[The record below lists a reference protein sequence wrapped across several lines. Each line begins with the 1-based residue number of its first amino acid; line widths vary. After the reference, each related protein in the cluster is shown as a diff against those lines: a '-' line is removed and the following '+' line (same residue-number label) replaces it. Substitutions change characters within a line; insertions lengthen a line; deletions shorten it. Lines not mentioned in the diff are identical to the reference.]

1 MANPE
6 EDKKKEGNVVGNGG
20 DTTDTTN
27 TTNSTNI
34 PDPFGG
40 IEDVKPDMSSL
51 SNMLAERRKEL
62 KKEKTSAQN
71 MQKYHALTDAFNS
84 LGKMV
89 AIPIGGAVGGNVWD
103 SAPNLG
109 EYKESRGYLDAIEK
123 AKKAKDRLRDLD
135 NLDYQLALSE
145 NERTYQQQVN
155 ALNRKWQKQLAD
167 YNFAIK
173 RAADKEDF
181 AEKERLEKELLQK
194 NQDFRIKLAKMNSDD
209 AMKLQESKNKAAI
222 EEAKVRQQTAIINNM
237 GNDGKDLVKRRMNDG
252 SEIEVSKKDFIALKE
267 YFKGRGM
274 LDDDEVE
281 QFIYENPQLVKDFFA
296 ANQLM
301 HPTATQA
308 NVAPQTMQGYKI
320 NGVGQLP
327 YYQYASNLIDNQQGN
342 YVEAEDS
349 NTGFDLSGYKRKT
362 K

>member
-27 TTNSTNI
+27 TTNLTNI
-34 PDPFGG
+34 PDPFDGVD
-40 IEDVKPDMSSL
+40 DVKPDMSSL
-51 SNMLAERRKEL
+51 SNMLASRREEL

-71 MQKYHALTDAFNS
+71 MQKYHALTDALNS

-89 AIPIGGAVGGNVWD
+89 AVPIGGAIGGDVWA

-123 AKKAKDRLRDLD
+123 VKNAKDKLRALD
-135 NLDYQLALSE
+135 DKDYQLALAE
-145 NERTYQQQVN
+145 NERSYQQQVN
-155 ALNRKWQKQLAD
+155 ALNRRWQKQLAD

-173 RAADKEDF
+173 RAAEKEDF

-194 NQDFRIKLAKMNSDD
+194 NHDFQIKLANMKSDD
-209 AMKLQESKNKAAI
+209 AMKLQESKNKAAL
-222 EEAKVRQQTAIINNM
+222 EEAKVRQQTAIINNS
-237 GNDGKDLVKRRMNDG
+237 DKADKDIVRRRLKDG
-252 SEIEVSKKDFIALKE
+252 SEINVSKKDFIALKE
-267 YFKGRGM
+267 YFKGRDM
-274 LDDDEVE
+274 LDDEDVD
-281 QFIYENPQLVKDFFA
+281 QFIFDNPQLVKDFFA

-301 HPTATQA
+301 QPTATQA
-308 NVAPQTMQGYKI
+308 SVAPQKMQGYKI

-349 NTGFDLSGYKRKT
+349 NTGFDASVYKRKT